1 MNSPGTPG
9 AVTST
14 ATSTAARTTTEP
26 ATVGEAYL
34 RLLADRGIENLFA
47 NAGTDFAPL
56 IEGYVRSLE
65 AGVPVPRP
73 VTVPHENVAVC
84 MAMGHW
90 MVSGQAQAVMVHVNV
105 GTANTICGLLNA
117 AQANVPML
125 LTAGRTPITETGME
139 GGRNIHIHWTQEMFD
154 QAGMVREAVKW
165 DYELRN
171 GTQLETVVDRA
182 LNVAHAQPQGPVYL
196 TLPREVLASPMG
208 AFSPSPAERHAHPVA
223 PHPDP
228 ESVERVAA
236 MIAKAERPMIIT
248 NSAGFNQGAVAA
260 LGALAERMAIPVV
273 QFVPRC
279 VSLPASHPMHAG
291 YDPAPLLASAD
302 LVIVIDCAVPWIPAK
317 VRPRADAKV
326 VHFGVDPLHQRI
338 PIRGFECD
346 LAITGSA
353 AASLRALDAAASAH
367 EACAARSI
375 AGRRERIAAA
385 RIEREMSLAQE
396 VASARNQSVI
406 HPTWLT
412 HCVDQAA
419 GRDAI
424 LIREAPQFA
433 PQHYTSEREGSYFSL
448 GAAGG
453 LGWGMGA
460 ALGAKLA
467 APDRLVV
474 AVEGDGSYMFC
485 APVAAHYV
493 ALEQDA
499 PFLTVIVD
507 NQRWNEV
514 GSATRHLYPEGRAA
528 RNRDLEPLTYFDKRL
543 RLEKVVE
550 CAGGHGERVTD
561 PSELPAALA
570 RAIRVVKDERR
581 QAVLD
586 VVCSS

>member
-1 MNSPGTPG
+1 MPSTPP
-9 AVTST
+9 AV
-14 ATSTAARTTTEP
+14 ARTTAEV

-56 IEGYVRSLE
+56 IEGYVKSVL

-84 MAMGHW
+84 MAIGHW

-125 LTAGRTPITETGME
+125 LTAGRTPLTETGME

-182 LNVAHAQPQGPVYL
+182 LNIAHAAPQGPVYL

-208 AFSPSPAERHAHPVA
+208 AFSYAPAGRHAHPVA

-228 ESVERVAA
+228 ESIARVAA
-236 MIAKAERPMIIT
+236 MLARAERPMIIT
-248 NSAGFNQGAVAA
+248 NSAGFDAGAVSA
-260 LGALAERMAIPVV
+260 LAALAERMAVPVV
-273 QFVPRC
+273 QYVPRC

-291 YDPAPLLASAD
+291 YDSATLLPEAD
-302 LVIVIDCAVPWIPAK
+302 LVIVVDCAVPWIPGK

-326 VHFGVDPLHQRI
+326 VHIGVDPLYQRI

-353 AASLRALDAAASAH
+353 AASLRALDRAAADHAG
-367 EACAARSI
+367 AAADSI
-375 AGRRERIAAA
+375 AARRERIAVA
-385 RIEREMSLAQE
+385 RAEQQAKLAQAVE
-396 VASARNQSVI
+396 SARAQSVI
-406 HPTWLT
+406 HPVWLT
-412 HCVDQAA
+412 HCVDQAVGA
-419 GRDAI
+419 DAI
-424 LIREAPQFA
+424 LVREAPQFA

-460 ALGAKLA
+460 AIGAKLA

-499 PFLTVIVD
+499 PFLTIIVD
-507 NQRWNEV
+507 NQKWNEV
-514 GSATRHLYPEGRAA
+514 GSATRHLYPTGHAA
-528 RNRDLEPLTYFDKRL
+528 SNRNLEPLTYFDRRL
-543 RLEKVVE
+543 RLEKVVD
-550 CAGGHGERVTD
+550 CVGGYGERVTD
-561 PSELPAALA
+561 PAGLPAALA
-570 RAIRVVKDERR
+570 RAIRVVKEERR

>member
-1 MNSPGTPG
+1 MNSPATPP
-9 AVTST
+9 AVS
-14 ATSTAARTTTEP
+14 RTTVEA

-56 IEGYVRSLE
+56 IEGYVRSVE
-65 AGVPVPRP
+65 AGVPVPKP

-139 GGRNIHIHWTQEMFD
+139 GGRNIHIHWTQEMYD

-182 LNVAHAQPQGPVYL
+182 LNIAHAAPQGPVYL

-208 AFSPSPAERHAHPVA
+208 EFTYSPADRHAHPVA

-228 ESVERVAA
+228 EAISRVAA
-236 MIAKAERPMIIT
+236 MLAAAERPMIIT
-248 NSAGFNQGAVAA
+248 TSAGFDRGAVAA
-260 LGALAERMAIPVV
+260 LGSLAARMAVPVV
-273 QFVPRC
+273 QYVPRC

-291 YDPAPLLASAD
+291 YDPAPLLANAD
-302 LVIVIDCAVPWIPAK
+302 LVIVIDCAVPWIPGK
-317 VRPRADAKV
+317 IRPLADAKV
-326 VHFGVDPLHQRI
+326 VHIGVDPLFQRM

-346 LAITGSA
+346 LGITGSA
-353 AASLRALDAAASAH
+353 AASLRALDLASAAY
-367 EACAARSI
+367 EK
-375 AGRRERIAAA
+375 IAAA
-385 RIEREMSLAQE
+385 RIDGRRERVASARIAREKALAQE
-396 VASARNQSVI
+396 VESARKQSVI
-406 HPTWLT
+406 HPAWLT
-412 HCVDQAA
+412 HCVDKAV
-419 GRDAI
+419 GPEAI

-467 APDRLVV
+467 APERLVV

-507 NQRWNEV
+507 NQKWNEV
-514 GSATRHLYPEGRAA
+514 GSATRHLYPQGHAA
-528 RNRDLEPLTYFDKRL
+528 RNRTLEPLTYFDQRL

-550 CAGGHGERVTD
+550 CAGGYGERVTE

-570 RAIRVVKDERR
+570 RAIRVVREERR

>member
-1 MNSPGTPG
+1 MNSPATPS
-9 AVTST
+9 AVTRAT
-14 ATSTAARTTTEP
+14 AEV

-56 IEGYVRSLE
+56 IEGWVRSVE
-65 AGVPVPRP
+65 AGARVPKP

-182 LNVAHAQPQGPVYL
+182 LNIAHASPQGPVYL

-208 AFSPSPAERHAHPVA
+208 TFSYSPAARHAHPVA

-228 ESVERVAA
+228 ESIARVAA
-236 MIAKAERPMIIT
+236 MLSSAERPMIIT
-248 NSAGFNQGAVAA
+248 NSAGFDRGAVAA
-260 LGALAERMAIPVV
+260 LSALATRMAVPVV
-273 QFVPRC
+273 QYVPRC

-291 YDPAPLLASAD
+291 YDSAPLLADAD
-302 LVIVIDCAVPWIPAK
+302 LVIVVDCAVPWIPGK
-317 VRPRADAKV
+317 VRPRVDAKI
-326 VHFGVDPLHQRI
+326 VHIAVDPMFQRM

-353 AASLRALDAAASAH
+353 AASFAALDRASAGH
-367 EACAARSI
+367 GGA
-375 AGRRERIAAA
+375 AAA
-385 RIEREMSLAQE
+385 RIASRRERVAAARAAQQKILAQAVE
-396 VASARNQSVI
+396 TARKQAVV

-412 HCVDQAA
+412 HCVNEAV
-419 GRDAI
+419 GPEAI

-493 ALEQDA
+493 GLEQDA

-507 NQRWNEV
+507 NQKWNEV
-514 GSATRHLYPEGRAA
+514 GSATRHLYPDGHAA
-528 RNRDLEPLTYFDKRL
+528 HNTKLEPLTYFDRRL

-550 CAGGHGERVTD
+550 CVGGYGERVTAPAD
-561 PSELPAALA
+561 LPAALA
-570 RAIRVVKDERR
+570 RAIKVVKEERR

>member
-1 MNSPGTPG
+1 MNSPATPP
-9 AVTST
+9 AV
-14 ATSTAARTTTEP
+14 AKTTVEA

-34 RLLADRGIENLFA
+34 RLLADRGIANLFA

-56 IEGYVRSLE
+56 IEGYVRSVE

-125 LTAGRTPITETGME
+125 LTAGRTPITETGMD

-182 LNVAHAQPQGPVYL
+182 LNVAHASPQGPVYL

-208 AFSPSPAERHAHPVA
+208 KFTYSPADRHTHPVA

-228 ESVERVAA
+228 EAIERVAA
-236 MIAKAERPMIIT
+236 MLAAAERPMIVT
-248 NSAGFNQGAVAA
+248 TSAGFDRGAVAA
-260 LGALAERMAIPVV
+260 LASLAARMAVPVV
-273 QFVPRC
+273 QYVPRC

-291 YDPAPLLASAD
+291 FDPAPLLANAD
-302 LVIVIDCAVPWIPAK
+302 LVIVVDSAVPWIPGK

-326 VHFGVDPLHQRI
+326 VHIGVDPLFQRM

-346 LAITGSA
+346 LAITASA
-353 AASLRALDAAASAH
+353 SSGLRALDLAAAAH
-367 EACAARSI
+367 EKASAA
-375 AGRRERIAAA
+375 RIAARREQVAAA
-385 RIEREMSLAQE
+385 RVVRDKALAQE
-396 VASARNQSVI
+396 VESARKQSVI
-406 HPTWLT
+406 HPAWLT
-412 HCVDQAA
+412 HCVDKAV
-419 GRDAI
+419 GPEAI

-514 GSATRHLYPEGRAA
+514 GSATRHLYPQGHAA
-528 RNRDLEPLTYFDKRL
+528 NNRKLEPLTYFDQRL

-550 CAGGHGERVTD
+550 CAGGYGERVTD
-561 PSELPAALA
+561 PAELPAALA
-570 RAIRVVKDERR
+570 RAIRVVKEERR

>member
-9 AVTST
+9 AL
-14 ATSTAARTTTEP
+14 RTGTEV

-34 RLLADRGIENLFA
+34 RLLADRGIANLFA

-56 IEGYVRSLE
+56 IEGYVRSVE
-65 AGVPVPRP
+65 AGAPVPRP

-154 QAGMVREAVKW
+154 QAGLVREAVKW

-182 LNVAHAQPQGPVYL
+182 LNVAHAAPQGPVYL

-208 AFSPSPAERHAHPVA
+208 PFGYSPADRHAHPVA

-228 ESVERVAA
+228 QSIERLAS
-236 MIAKAERPMIIT
+236 MLAKAERPMLIT
-248 NSAGFNQGAVAA
+248 SSAGFDRGAVAA
-260 LGALAERMAIPVV
+260 LSSLASRMALPVV
-273 QFVPRC
+273 QYVPRC
-279 VSLPASHPMHAG
+279 VSLPSTHPMHAG
-291 YDPAPLLASAD
+291 YDPAPLLEGAD
-302 LVIVIDCAVPWIPAK
+302 LVIVVDSAVPWIPGK

-326 VHFGVDPLHQRI
+326 VHIGVDPLFQRM

-346 LAITGSA
+346 LAITAG
-353 AASLRALDAAASAH
+353 AASALRALDLACAEHEKSAAANV
-367 EACAARSI
+367 AA
-375 AGRRERIAAA
+375 RRERVAASRKA
-385 RIEREMSLAQE
+385 REKTLAE
-396 VASARNQSVI
+396 AVEAGRKQSVI
-406 HPTWLT
+406 HPAWLS
-412 HCVDQAA
+412 HCVGKVVGTQS
-419 GRDAI
+419 I

-433 PQHYTSEREGSYFSL
+433 PQFYASEREGSYFSL

-493 ALEQDA
+493 SLEQDA

-528 RNRDLEPLTYFDKRL
+528 RNRDLEPLTYFDQRL

-561 PSELPAALA
+561 PAALPGA
-570 RAIRVVKDERR
+570 LERAIEVVTKERR

>member
-1 MNSPGTPG
+1 MNMPGTPP
-9 AVTST
+9 AVT
-14 ATSTAARTTTEP
+14 RTDTETL
-26 ATVGEAYL
+26 TVGEAYL
-34 RLLADRGIENLFA
+34 RLLADRGIANLFA

-56 IEGYVRSLE
+56 IEGYVKSME
-65 AGVPVPRP
+65 AGIPVPKP

-84 MAMGHW
+84 MALGHW

-182 LNVAHAQPQGPVYL
+182 LNIAHAAPQGPVYL

-208 AFSPSPAERHAHPVA
+208 PFTYSPASRHAHPVA

-228 ESVERVAA
+228 ASIEKVAA
-236 MIAKAERPMIIT
+236 LLAAAERPMLIT
-248 NSAGFNQGAVAA
+248 NNAGFDKGAIQ
-260 LGALAERMAIPVV
+260 ALASLATRMALPVV
-273 QFVPRC
+273 QYVPRC

-291 YDPAPLLASAD
+291 YDSAPLLGEAD
-302 LVIVIDCAVPWIPAK
+302 LVIVVDCAVPWIPGK
-317 VRPRADAKV
+317 VRPRPDAKV
-326 VHFGVDPLHQRI
+326 VHIGVDPLYQRI

-346 LAITGSA
+346 LAITGSP
-353 AASLRALDAAASAH
+353 AASLHALDKAAAAH
-367 EACAARSI
+367 ADASAARI
-375 AGRRERIAAA
+375 GVRRERIAAA
-385 RIEREMSLAQE
+385 RSAQE
-396 VASARNQSVI
+396 KNLAHAVETAKKQAVI

-412 HCVDQAA
+412 YCVNQAI
-419 GRDAI
+419 GSDAI

-460 ALGAKLA
+460 AIGAKLA

-507 NQRWNEV
+507 NQKWNEV
-514 GSATRHLYPEGRAA
+514 GSATRHLYPQGHAANNRA
-528 RNRDLEPLTYFDKRL
+528 LEPLTYFDQRL
-543 RLEKVVE
+543 RLEKVVD
-550 CAGGHGERVTD
+550 CVGGYGERVTD
-561 PSELPAALA
+561 PAELPAALA
-570 RAIRVVKDERR
+570 RAIRVVKEERR

>member
-1 MNSPGTPG
+1 MNMPGTPS
-9 AVTST
+9 AVGLDT
-14 ATSTAARTTTEP
+14 ARLTAEV

-56 IEGYVRSLE
+56 IEGYVKSVL
-65 AGVPVPRP
+65 AGARVPRP

-182 LNVAHAQPQGPVYL
+182 LNIAHAAPQGPVYL

-208 AFSPSPAERHAHPVA
+208 EFFYSPASRHAHAVP

-228 ESVERVAA
+228 ESIERVARMLA
-236 MIAKAERPMIIT
+236 AAERPIIIT
-248 NSAGFNQGAVAA
+248 NSAGFDAGAVEA
-260 LGALAERMAIPVV
+260 LGAFAGRMAVPVV
-273 QFVPRC
+273 QYVPRC

-291 YDPAPLLASAD
+291 YDPAEQLPEAD
-302 LVIVIDCAVPWIPAK
+302 LVIVIECAVPWIPGK
-317 VRPRADAKV
+317 VRPNANAKV
-326 VHFGVDPLHQRI
+326 VHIGVDPMHQRI

-353 AASLRALDAAASAH
+353 AASLRALDRAAVAH
-367 EACAARSI
+367 ESSCAKTVAARRGRL
-375 AGRRERIAAA
+375 AGERTQRESA
-385 RIEREMSLAQE
+385 LAKAVE
-396 VASARNQSVI
+396 SARGQAVI

-412 HCVDQAA
+412 HCVDQAMGA
-419 GRDAI
+419 DAI

-433 PQHYTSEREGSYFSL
+433 PQHYTSERPGSYFSL

-460 ALGAKLA
+460 AIGAKLA

-499 PFLTVIVD
+499 PFLTLIVD
-507 NQRWNEV
+507 NQKWNEV
-514 GSATRHLYPEGRAA
+514 GSATRHLYPDGHAA
-528 RNRDLEPLTYFDKRL
+528 RNRKLEPLTYFDQRL
-543 RLEKVVE
+543 RLEKVVD
-550 CAGGHGERVTD
+550 CVGGYGERVTD
-561 PSELPAALA
+561 PAELPAALA
-570 RAIRVVKDERR
+570 RAIKVVKEERR

>member
-1 MNSPGTPG
+1 VKRKEKKMNMPATPP
-9 AVTST
+9 AV
-14 ATSTAARTTTEP
+14 ARTTTETL
-26 ATVGEAYL
+26 TVGEAYL
-34 RLLADRGIENLFA
+34 RLLADRGIKNLFA

-56 IEGYVRSLE
+56 IEGYVKSVQ
-65 AGVPVPRP
+65 AGVPVPKP

-84 MAMGHW
+84 MAIGHW
-90 MVSGQAQAVMVHVNV
+90 MVSGEAQAVMVHVNV

-125 LTAGRTPITETGME
+125 LSAGRTPLTETGME

-182 LNVAHAQPQGPVYL
+182 LNIAHAAPTGPVYL
-196 TLPREVLASPMG
+196 TLPREVLASPMPDV
-208 AFSPSPAERHAHPVA
+208 ASSPASRHAHPVA

-228 ESVERVAA
+228 QSIDHVAA
-236 MIAKAERPMIIT
+236 LLAKAERPMIIT
-248 NSAGFNQGAVAA
+248 NSAGFDKGAME
-260 LGALAERMAIPVV
+260 ALASLADRMAVPVV
-273 QFVPRC
+273 QYVPRC

-291 YDPAPLLASAD
+291 YDSAPLLAEAD
-302 LVIVIDCAVPWIPAK
+302 LVIVVDCAVPWIPGK

-326 VHFGVDPLHQRI
+326 VHIGVDPLYQRI

-346 LAITGSA
+346 LAITAGA
-353 AASLRALDAAASAH
+353 AASLQALDKAVSAHAGAAAASITSRR
-367 EACAARSI
+367 ARV
-375 AGRRERIAAA
+375 AAA
-385 RIEREMSLAQE
+385 RTAQQKALAQAVE
-396 VASARNQSVI
+396 TAKKQAVI

-412 HCVDQAA
+412 HCVNEAV
-419 GRDAI
+419 GEDAI
-424 LIREAPQFA
+424 LVREAPQFA
-433 PQHYTSEREGSYFSL
+433 PQHYTSERPGSYFSL

-460 ALGAKLA
+460 AIGAKLA
-467 APDRLVV
+467 APHRLVV

-507 NQRWNEV
+507 NQKWNEV
-514 GSATRHLYPEGRAA
+514 GSATRHLYPDGHAASNRA
-528 RNRDLEPLTYFDKRL
+528 LEPLTYFDQRL

-550 CAGGHGERVTD
+550 CVGGYGERVTD
-561 PSELPAALA
+561 PAELPAALA
-570 RAIRVVKDERR
+570 RAIRVVTEERR

>member
-1 MNSPGTPG
+1 MTD
-9 AVTST
+9 AM
-14 ATSTAARTTTEP
+14 ARTAA
-26 ATVGEAYL
+26 
-34 RLLADRGIENLFA
+34 DLFLGTLKA
-47 NAGTDFAPL
+47 HGVEFFICNPGTDFPPIVEAFSRAAESNLPAPKP
-56 IEGYVRSLE
+56 IM
-65 AGVPVPRP
+65 
-73 VTVPHENVAVC
+73 VPHENLAVS
-84 MAMGHW
+84 MAHGAFLAT
-90 MVSGQAQAVMVHVNV
+90 GNIQAVMVHTNV
-105 GTANTICGLLNA
+105 GTANALNA
-117 AQANVPML
+117 L
-125 LTAGRTPITETGME
+125 LDVAGDQSAVLLCAGRSPITEKGLF
-139 GGRNIHIHWTQEMFD
+139 GSRNRNIHWAQEMRD

-165 DYELRN
+165 DYELRLPE
-171 GTQLETVVDRA
+171 QLETVVDRA
-182 LNVAHAQPQGPVYL
+182 LSLTATAPAGPVYL

-208 AFSPSPAERHAHPVA
+208 KVTHSPAERHTHPAA

-228 ESVERVAA
+228 DAIERVAA
-236 MIAKAERPMIIT
+236 MLAAAERPMIIT
-248 NSAGFNQGAVAA
+248 TSAGFDPGAVAA
-260 LGALAERMAIPVV
+260 LASLATRMAVPVV
-273 QFVPRC
+273 QYVPRC

-291 YDPAPLLASAD
+291 FDPAPLLANAD
-302 LVIVIDCAVPWIPAK
+302 LVIVVDSAVPWIPGR

-326 VHFGVDPLHQRI
+326 VHIGVDPLFQRM

-346 LAITGSA
+346 LAITASA
-353 AASLRALDAAASAH
+353 SSGLRALDLAAAAH
-367 EACAARSI
+367 EKASGARIATRRAQVSAARV
-375 AGRRERIAAA
+375 AREKA
-385 RIEREMSLAQE
+385 LAQE
-396 VASARNQSVI
+396 IESARRQSVI
-406 HPTWLT
+406 HPAWLT
-412 HCVDQAA
+412 HCVDKAV
-419 GRDAI
+419 GPEAI

-514 GSATRHLYPEGRAA
+514 GSATRHLYPQGRAA
-528 RNRDLEPLTYFDKRL
+528 SNRKLEPLTYFDQRL

-561 PSELPAALA
+561 PAELPAALE
-570 RAIRVVKDERR
+570 RAIRVVREERR